1 MGQNDEYLYKVL
13 FVSCLYTETIEQEAK
28 RNGYGIQTAPNTYQW
43 AVVQGLQEN
52 HADYEVVSFPAFGCY
67 PMHFYRKD
75 VPEDTIFYDGKKT
88 GQSIGYS
95 TLPVIKGYSIRRNLH
110 KYVKDWIK
118 RKNLN
123 SNDAFAVLI
132 YQPNSCFVDAVIP
145 FKKKYPN
152 MVIATIVTDMV
163 DDFFNFASNRSTLK
177 RIQLG
182 IETNKVKHNYHF
194 IDRYILLSK
203 HMEDRIPEAIG
214 RNIVVEGIYN
224 GINTSMTVS
233 PIPYSLLYTGAL
245 EEFCGIRQLIEA
257 FSMTKDERFRLIICG
272 CGPLEG
278 YVRKMASLDE
288 RIEYRGVVPRAEAIG
303 LQKSCSLL
311 INPRQP
317 DGGITKYSFPSK
329 TMEYLSSGTPMIGYK
344 LEGFPED
351 YFDYYYALDDLS
363 VGTLSSTID
372 SLLNLPADDL
382 RSKGA
387 AAKQF
392 ILKNKTAKI
401 QVRKMLDLIECT
413 PQK

>member
-1 MGQNDEYLYKVL
+1 MNIL

-75 VPEDTIFYDGKKT
+75 VPEDTILYDGQKI
-88 GQSIGYS
+88 GQSVGYS
-95 TLPVIKGYSIRRNLH
+95 TLPVVKDYSIRRNLH

-118 RKNLN
+118 RNNLKR
-123 SNDAFAVLI
+123 NDAFAILI
-132 YQPNSCFVDAVIP
+132 YQPESCFVDAVIP

-163 DDFFNFASNRSTLK
+163 DDFSNFASNRSFLK

-182 IETNKVKHNYHF
+182 IETKKVKRNYQY

-203 HMEDRIPEAIG
+203 YMADRIPEAVD
-214 RNIVVEGIYN
+214 RNVVVEGIYN
-224 GINTSMTVS
+224 GTVTEGVVS
-233 PIPYSLLYTGAL
+233 QIPYSLLYTDAL
-245 EEFCGIRQLIEA
+245 EEFCGIRQMIES
-257 FSMTKDERFRLIICG
+257 FTMTEDARFRLIICG
-272 CGPLEG
+272 GGPLEG
-278 YVRKMASLDE
+278 YVREKAALDE
-288 RIEYRGVVPRAEAIG
+288 RIEFRGMVSRAEAIG
-303 LQKSCSLL
+303 LQKSCILL

-344 LEGFPED
+344 LEGFPEE
-351 YFDYYYALDDLS
+351 YFEYYYALDDLS
-363 VGTLSSTID
+363 TKKLSSTID
-372 SLLNLPADDL
+372 SLLNLSAEDL
-382 RSKGA
+382 KAKGENA
-387 AAKQF
+387 RKF
-392 ILKNKTAKI
+392 ILNNKTARI
-401 QVRKMLDLIECT
+401 QVSRMLEFIENT
-413 PQK
+413 INIR